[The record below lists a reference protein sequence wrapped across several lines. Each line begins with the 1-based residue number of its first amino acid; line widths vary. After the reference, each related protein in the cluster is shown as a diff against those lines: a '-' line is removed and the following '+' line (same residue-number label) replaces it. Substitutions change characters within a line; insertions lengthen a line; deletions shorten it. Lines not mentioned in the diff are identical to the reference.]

1 MGHRLSRIAGWVVQA
16 LLMSTFLSLYWF
28 YFTPTNP
35 LQGIMGATFCFVTAW
50 FIKKVLESWFRS
62 RN

>member
-1 MGHRLSRIAGWVVQA
+1 MGQALSNIAGWVVQA
-16 LLMSTFLSLYWF
+16 LLMGTLLGLYWF

-35 LQGIMGATFCFVTAW
+35 LESIMGATLCMVTAW
-50 FIKKVLESWFRS
+50 FIKKILESWFRS